1 MDADGKPDQRGSLH
15 KELEGPG
22 PHFFAFLKPVPEA
35 DQALSCRVALV
46 GGHLRKE
53 GLHVLDPL
61 KGSFDTG
68 TKLVLYEDCGELA
81 QLEIPREMITTVPW

>member
-1 MDADGKPDQRGSLH
+1 
-15 KELEGPG
+15 
-22 PHFFAFLKPVPEA
+22 VPEA

-68 TKLVLYEDCGELA
+68 RSSSFMK
-81 QLEIPREMITTVPW
+81 TVANLLNSRSAAK